1 MISLRLPELKQ
12 AADKL
17 FAKEDFDYF
26 LVREINITTGTSFHI
41 DGRLH
46 KDFYTKEEMAEMR
59 NTVYADW
66 KQLRPVC
73 YQLIKGKKLP
83 LSFQITLSLSP
94 DNIDKFSARYH
105 LSYDSSQITGLYL
118 HFRYENKILTMSTGT
133 SMNVFTMDKSPD
145 RAWDEMARLILK
157 HAGIYH
163 EELT

>member
-1 MISLRLPELKQ
+1 MISLKLPELKQ

-26 LVREINITTGTSFHI
+26 LVREISITTGTSFHI

-46 KDFYTKEEMAEMR
+46 KEFYTEEEIAEMR
-59 NTVYADW
+59 SPVYADW

-105 LSYDSSQITGLYL
+105 LPYDSGQITGLYL
-118 HFRYENKILTMSTGT
+118 HFRYENKVLTLSTGT
-133 SMNVFTMDKSPD
+133 SMNVFTLDKSLEH
-145 RAWDEMARLILK
+145 AWDEMAGLILK

-163 EELT
+163 EELA